1 MRRVAVPAI
10 LAVFIVV
17 MVFSMWGLQGL
28 WSDSGQIRT
37 AQIKKFTSVQELRA
51 YLMEAQKHSPP
62 HYGGFQPPA
71 RLNQMGIAVT
81 QTVTQALAEQGGYR
95 FSETNVQVS
104 GVDEEDI
111 VKTDG
116 KYIYIAQGSR
126 IFIVRA
132 YPPSIA
138 GLQAVVNTSE
148 AVTGLY
154 VNGDSLVAVSG
165 GGFYGVP
172 LIECLDCIGR
182 PVVSGNT
189 TIQVFDISD
198 RSRPVEVRRA
208 SVTGWPIA
216 SRMIGDYVYLIT
228 SEMVFITSENVS
240 LPGYSVDGV
249 GYVVE
254 PTMIYYANIPDQAYT
269 YTNILSVNVKNH
281 AEESRVTTVMT
292 PASGTV
298 YVSHDNIYIT
308 APRWVE
314 GADTTAIHRLA
325 VDGPEV
331 RPEAAGEVPGY
342 LLNQFSLDEYMGYLR
357 VATTSP
363 AGSGGTVNS
372 LYILDMDLKIVG
384 RVEGLAPGEEIYS
397 VRFMGGKAF
406 LVTFRKVDPLFV
418 VDLENPREPRV
429 LGKLKIPGYSSYL
442 HPYDDRHLI
451 GLGKDAKP
459 AETGDFAWFQGLK
472 ISIFDVSDYTDPKE
486 LDTIILGDRGT
497 DSEALYNHRAF
508 LFDRER
514 NLMVIPVLLALID
527 SSDYGGGV
535 EPNTFGEFVFQGAYI
550 FKISPEE
557 GVKILGRITHL
568 PDGEDLLKSGDFFT
582 SRYMVRRS
590 LYIDEVLYTISEG
603 KIMANN
609 IETLEKLAEIN
620 LPTSP

>member
-1 MRRVAVPAI
+1 MVDGCVRRVAVPAI

-28 WSDSGQIRT
+28 WSDGGQVWT
-37 AQIKKFTSVQELRA
+37 PQIKKFASVQELRA
-51 YLMEAQKHSPP
+51 YLMEAQKHSLPQ
-62 HYGGFQPPA
+62 YGGFQPPA
-71 RLNQMGIAVT
+71 SLNQMGIAVT

-138 GLQAVVNTSE
+138 GLQAVVNISE

-172 LIECLDCIGR
+172 AIECLGCIGR

-228 SEMVFITSENVS
+228 SEMVFITPENVS
-240 LPGYSVDGV
+240 LPRYSVDGV

-325 VDGPEV
+325 IDGPEV
-331 RPEAAGEVPGY
+331 RPEAAGE
-342 LLNQFSLDEYMGYLR
+342 
-357 VATTSP
+357 
-363 AGSGGTVNS
+363 
-372 LYILDMDLKIVG
+372 
-384 RVEGLAPGEEIYS
+384 
-397 VRFMGGKAF
+397 
-406 LVTFRKVDPLFV
+406 
-418 VDLENPREPRV
+418 
-429 LGKLKIPGYSSYL
+429 
-442 HPYDDRHLI
+442 
-451 GLGKDAKP
+451 
-459 AETGDFAWFQGLK
+459 
-472 ISIFDVSDYTDPKE
+472 
-486 LDTIILGDRGT
+486 
-497 DSEALYNHRAF
+497 
-508 LFDRER
+508 
-514 NLMVIPVLLALID
+514 
-527 SSDYGGGV
+527 
-535 EPNTFGEFVFQGAYI
+535 
-550 FKISPEE
+550 
-557 GVKILGRITHL
+557 
-568 PDGEDLLKSGDFFT
+568 
-582 SRYMVRRS
+582 
-590 LYIDEVLYTISEG
+590 
-603 KIMANN
+603 
-609 IETLEKLAEIN
+609 
-620 LPTSP
+620 